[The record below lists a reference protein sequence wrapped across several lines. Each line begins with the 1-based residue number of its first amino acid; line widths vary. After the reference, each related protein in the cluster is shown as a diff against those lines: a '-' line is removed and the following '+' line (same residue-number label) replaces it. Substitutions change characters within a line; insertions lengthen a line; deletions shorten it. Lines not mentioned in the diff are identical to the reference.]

1 MHVVD
6 VSLAQR
12 NRWGR
17 FGIFAIGDLH
27 ADSKSF
33 QEWKLQQWI
42 RFICRYAGQAVA
54 VCVGDYANGQTPG
67 HKHFD
72 TDATRADYLTNMD
85 GYVKHSLAHVERM
98 LSPLRDAGVPIAF
111 IEGNHDR
118 MMGWVG
124 YTAMLADR
132 LGGLFLGNA
141 GFIRVSSG
149 NGKHPAL
156 VTTIYAHHGSKGGTT
171 PGPKV
176 NAMQGLITAW
186 DADCYIAGHVHDADA
201 RVIPRY
207 GVARARSR
215 ATDTGNGAGITRRH
229 IALYRA
235 PSFMDRAPVGYST
248 YADRKEYGTQDEG
261 LLWFE
266 CVPRHRIFRRHE
278 FVPRPPAA
286 NV

>member
-6 VSLAQR
+6 VSLTECAR
-12 NRWGR
+12 SGR

-33 QEWKLQQWI
+33 REDRLKAWV
-42 RFICRYAGQAVA
+42 RFIAKYRGQAVA
-54 VCVGDYANGQTPG
+54 LCVGDYANGQTPG

-72 TDATRADYLTNMD
+72 TDATRVDYLTNMD
-85 GYVKHSLAHVERM
+85 SYVKHSLAHVER
-98 LSPLRDAGVPIAF
+98 LLKPLQEVGIPLLFV
-111 IEGNHDR
+111 EGNHDR

-132 LGGLFLGNA
+132 LGGQFLGNA
-141 GFIRVSSG
+141 GFVRVSSG
-149 NGKHPAL
+149 NGTSRPYC
-156 VTTIYAHHGSKGGTT
+156 TTIYAHHGSKGGTS

-186 DADCYIAGHVHDADA
+186 DADCYIAGHVHDADL
-201 RVIPRY
+201 RIIPRY

-215 ATDTGNGAGITRRH
+215 GIGNGDGQGIMRRQ

-235 PSFMDRAPVGYST
+235 PSFLDRVPEGHST

-261 LLWFE
+261 LMWLE
-266 CVPRHRIFRRHE
+266 CVPRRRMFRRHE
-278 FVPRPPAA
+278 FVPELRRRAA
-286 NV
+286 